1 MTDSTVHTPTPDD
14 VRVLRDGFTHH
25 WAPRDGSD
33 SIDSNTGFGA
43 PTRVDPDAQEPVIPF
58 KDLCNPAQC
67 WQDYCLGD
75 IFH

>member
-1 MTDSTVHTPTPDD
+1 MHTPTPDD

-43 PTRVDPDAQEPVIPF
+43 PTRVDPDAQEPVIYVTLHNAG
-58 KDLCNPAQC
+58 KIIVLES
-67 WQDYCLGD
+67 YIL
-75 IFH
+75 FH